1 MCSETT
7 LHDRGEMSANWA
19 ELSVAVDVWKS
30 ANPEVGQG
38 QTEKDSCPSDAE
50 GMNAGRVAMTLMAE
64 VQVEGGAE
72 TEADG
77 GSGRPVGATRGVSRV
92 PS

>member
-1 MCSETT
+1 
-7 LHDRGEMSANWA
+7 MSANWA

-38 QTEKDSCPSDAE
+38 LTEKDSCPPDAE
-50 GMNAGRVAMTLMAE
+50 GMNAGRVAMTLMRWLLCSRNAG
-64 VQVEGGAE
+64 QK

-77 GSGRPVGATRGVSRV
+77 ALGVLSELLAAYRETPVREETTKHRA
-92 PS
+92 